1 MSNTQEHPLI
11 VGIDLGT
18 TNSLVAWCDA
28 AGPHILENEHG
39 SGNLP
44 SVVRYDENGNV
55 TAIGKPARDHAVE
68 YPTHTLFSVKRL
80 MGRGMADVQAEL
92 NYLPYAIVA
101 GDHDTARIQVAEN
114 KIVSPQEVSAIIL
127 RELKQRAEKAL
138 GKPVQKAVVTVPAY
152 FDDAQRQATRDAGR
166 IAGLQIV
173 RIVNEPTAAAL
184 AYGIGAGQ
192 ESETIETGSDP
203 VSLNIA
209 DTKKVPDTLNA
220 SKPLAQL
227 NPTGTVSLN
236 TKFNTQAC
244 TTGSGANPNET
255 GELDN
260 ENSEGTSGT
269 SGGTIAVFDLG
280 GGTFDVSILH
290 LQKTEQG
297 TVDQVIAT
305 SGDTHLGG
313 DDVDRMI
320 VEMIQ
325 KEIIEQLGQEI
336 DFPPSTKQAFRSF
349 AEATKIRLSNE
360 DSAQLQIDLGN
371 GKQYERTLTKV
382 ELEAMMLPWI
392 DRAIACCQQALNQAE
407 MKPNEIDRVI
417 MVGGSTRIPLVRQ
430 KVGNLFGT
438 VPYTALNPD
447 EVVALGAAVQGS
459 ILAGINRD
467 MLLLDVIPLSL
478 GIETLGGA
486 VAKLIMSN
494 TTIPAKATEMF
505 TTHVEGQ
512 TNVKIHILQGE
523 RELVKDCRSLGDF
536 DLTGIPPMPAGLAK
550 IDVTFLVDANGV
562 LNVSAVEK
570 RSEKAARVQ
579 IIPNHGLTRDEV
591 DRMENESMK
600 HAKEDM
606 TAHQLIDLRN
616 QASLD
621 IRAID
626 RQITKVGDAMGDA
639 YRTEIQEKVA
649 VVQEFSKMENP
660 DANAFHVALDSM
672 DKATIRLAE
681 LAIKQTLQDD

>member
-1 MSNTQEHPLI
+1 MSTANTNEHPVI

-18 TNSLVAWCDA
+18 TNSLVAWCDQ
-28 AGPHILENEHG
+28 AGPRILEDSTGN
-39 SGNLP
+39 GNLP
-44 SVVRYDENGNV
+44 SVVRFDENGNV
-55 TAIGKPARDHAVE
+55 TAIGKAARDHAVE
-68 YPTHTLFSVKRL
+68 YPTTTLFSVKRL
-80 MGRGMADVQAEL
+80 MGRGINDVQNEL
-92 NYLPYAIVA
+92 DYLPYAVVA
-101 GDHDTARIQVAEN
+101 GEHNTARIQVTEN

-127 RELKQRAEKAL
+127 RELKQRAEHAL
-138 GKPVQKAVVTVPAY
+138 GKPVEKAVVTVPAY

-166 IAGLQIV
+166 IAGLDVV

-184 AYGIGAGQ
+184 AYGLGVSEAGAP
-192 ESETIETGSDP
+192 SETGSDP
-203 VSLNIA
+203 VSLN
-209 DTKKVPDTLNA
+209 VA
-220 SKPLAQL
+220 SKPLVQL
-227 NPTGTVSLN
+227 NETGTVSLN
-236 TKFNTQAC
+236 TKFNTAAC
-244 TTGSGANPNET
+244 TTGSGADPNET

-260 ENSEGTSGT
+260 EMSEENSTV
-269 SGGTIAVFDLG
+269 AVFDLG

-290 LQKTEQG
+290 LQQTEQG

-320 VEMIQ
+320 VELIQ
-325 KEIIEQLGQEI
+325 REIATQLGQEI
-336 DFPPSTKQAFRSF
+336 SFPPSTRQAFRSF
-349 AEATKIRLSNE
+349 AEATKIRLSNSE
-360 DSAQLQIDLGN
+360 EAKLEIDLGS
-371 GKQYERTLTKV
+371 GRSYQRTITKA
-382 ELEAMMLPWI
+382 ELETMMTPWV
-392 DRAIACCQQALNQAE
+392 DRAIACCKEALKKAD
-407 MKPNEIDRVI
+407 MMPADIDRVI

-430 KVGNLFGT
+430 KVGQLFGT

-505 TTHVEGQ
+505 TTHAEGQ

-523 RELVKDCRSLGDF
+523 RELVKDCRSLGEF
-536 DLTGIPPMPAGLAK
+536 DLTGIPPMPAGLPK
-550 IDVTFLVDANGV
+550 IEVTFLVDANGV

-579 IIPNHGLTRDEV
+579 IIPNHGLTREEV
-591 DRMENESMK
+591 DRMENESLT

-616 QASLD
+616 QARLD
-621 IRAID
+621 MRAID
-626 RQITKVGDAMGDA
+626 RQIAKVGDALDDT
-639 YRTEIQEKVA
+639 YRAEIAAKVA
-649 VVQEFSKMENP
+649 VVKEYVEAENP
-660 DANAFHVALDSM
+660 DANAFHVALDAM
-672 DKATIRLAE
+672 DKATIKLAE
-681 LAIKQTLQDD
+681 LAIKQTLAEES